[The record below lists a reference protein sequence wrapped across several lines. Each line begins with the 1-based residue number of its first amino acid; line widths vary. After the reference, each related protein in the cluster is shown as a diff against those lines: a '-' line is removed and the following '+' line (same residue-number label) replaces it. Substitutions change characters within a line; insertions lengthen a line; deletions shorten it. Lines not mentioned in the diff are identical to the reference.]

1 MRASLLQRSQSSFG
15 FARAGNAD
23 WVPADWLFA
32 TARAIQLRNHDQINV
47 FI

>member
-1 MRASLLQRSQSSFG
+1 MRLCYSAQSSFG

-23 WVPADWLFA
+23 WVPADWPFA
-32 TARAIQLRNHDQINV
+32 TARATQLRNYDV